1 MSIIISAKYH
11 GPTNH
16 RGSRWIATMADSSN
30 GKVRLTLGYDYGN
43 RNGTDAALTYRDEG
57 WQAAYDVVQKWDRS
71 CNFSA
76 RVRPGRWHVEP
87 IGQDHRGEHIF
98 KATFKYQGES

>member
-1 MSIIISAKYH
+1 MSIIISAKFH

-30 GKVRLTLGYDYGN
+30 GKVKATKGYDYG
-43 RNGTDAALTYRDEG
+43 TRDDG

-76 RVRPGRWHVEP
+76 QVSPGRWHVEP
-87 IGQDHRGEHIF
+87 IGQDHRGEQIF
-98 KATFKYQGES
+98 KAIFKYQGES